1 MPTFGAQDLALAFTE
16 NRERLLAL
24 VKKNLKPVLLKRM
37 AYEDVLSSVYENVA
51 KRLPYFSANADVP
64 IYFKFRTVLMQT
76 ISDLERRN
84 LVAASRD
91 AYREV
96 GMDALFTEDANGEH
110 LEMQFAADI
119 TSPVSHVDRDERHR
133 LLRAA
138 IDALPE
144 NDRRIIVLRHFDD
157 LGNGE
162 CAAVL
167 GIDPKAASI
176 RYVRALERLH
186 QKLTELSCFRAVSAM
201 NEVRRHD

>member
-1 MPTFGAQDLALAFTE
+1 MEPFDVQTLAQAFTE
-16 NRERLLAL
+16 NRERLMAL

-37 AYEDVLSSVYENVA
+37 AYEDVLSSVYENAA
-51 KRLPYFSANADVP
+51 KRLTYFAANADVP

-84 LVAASRD
+84 LAAASRD

-96 GMDALFTEDANGEH
+96 DMDALCTNDIDGEH

-119 TSPVSHVDRDERHR
+119 TSPVSHVDKDERHR

-157 LGNGE
+157 LGNSE

-167 GIDPKAASI
+167 GIAPKAASI
-176 RYVRALERLH
+176 RYVRALERLE
-186 QKLTELSCFRAVSAM
+186 QKLTELSCFRAKQGEKA
-201 NEVRRHD
+201 